1 MSNFL
6 RRYYF
11 ISRQELKIRTFKL
24 PPAKS
29 IFPVVVT
36 FFVFQLIILFTSG
49 FLPGSTENI
58 ENNNKL
64 IEENTELKKQL
75 AELKDEISRVNGRLS
90 TVISLNNEIR
100 EIADLPRIEPEF
112 FKIDN
117 DIAPYELS
125 GGLASVSYS
134 GLEDAAKLL
143 KLLENNLELQSRINK
158 EISTAFVDKTS
169 YLRGIPSIKPLDA
182 TFNRTSFG
190 PRKNPITGKPQFHT
204 GLDMGSKL
212 GQEIIAAADGIVERA
227 DNFSGYGLCVIIAHA
242 SGYKTLYGH
251 CSRLL
256 VKKGD
261 KVSRGEIIALVG
273 STGLS
278 TGPHLHYEVIYNG
291 EHLNPADFF
300 FDEEKA
306 INDKKSKK

>member
-1 MSNFL
+1 MRNFL
-6 RRYYF
+6 SRYYF
-11 ISRQELKIRTFKL
+11 ISRRELKIRTFKL

-29 IFPVVVT
+29 IFPVIVT
-36 FFVFQLIILFTSG
+36 FFVFQFIILLTSG
-49 FLPGSTENI
+49 FFPGVSGDNENSSGLAV
-58 ENNNKL
+58 ENA
-64 IEENTELKKQL
+64 ELKKQL
-75 AELKDEISRVNGRLS
+75 TELKEEIARVNGRLS

-100 EIADLPRIEPEF
+100 EIADLPRMDEDL

-117 DIAPYELS
+117 TLASYELT
-125 GGLASVSYS
+125 GGLASASYGS
-134 GLEDAAKLL
+134 LEDASKLL

-158 EISTAFVDKTS
+158 EISTAFVDKTG

-182 TFNRTSFG
+182 SFNRTSFG
-190 PRKNPITGKPQFHT
+190 PRKNPITGRPQFHT
-204 GLDMGSKL
+204 GLDMGSTY
-212 GQEIIAAADGIVERA
+212 GQEIFASADGIVERA

-251 CSRLL
+251 CSKLL

-261 KVSRGEIIALVG
+261 KISRGELIALVG

-306 INDKKSKK
+306 NFDKKSKK

>member
-1 MSNFL
+1 
-6 RRYYF
+6 
-11 ISRQELKIRTFKL
+11 
-24 PPAKS
+24 
-29 IFPVVVT
+29 
-36 FFVFQLIILFTSG
+36 
-49 FLPGSTENI
+49 
-58 ENNNKL
+58 
-64 IEENTELKKQL
+64 
-75 AELKDEISRVNGRLS
+75 
-90 TVISLNNEIR
+90 
-100 EIADLPRIEPEF
+100 
-112 FKIDN
+112 
-117 DIAPYELS
+117 
-125 GGLASVSYS
+125 
-134 GLEDAAKLL
+134 
-143 KLLENNLELQSRINK
+143 
-158 EISTAFVDKTS
+158 
-169 YLRGIPSIKPLDA
+169 
-182 TFNRTSFG
+182 
-190 PRKNPITGKPQFHT
+190 
-204 GLDMGSKL
+204 MGSKL